1 MTVVNPA
8 SSSLL
13 DGGYC
18 CGAMGGWGWL
28 GMVAVSLIMLGL
40 IVWVAWA
47 VQRPSSHSTPKPT
60 ALEILAARYASG
72 EISEEE
78 YDQRRSVLRE
88 EANQ

>member
-1 MTVVNPA
+1 MIGAA
-8 SSSLL
+8 STPVL

-28 GMVAVSLIMLGL
+28 GMVTVSLVMLGL

-47 VQRPSSHSTPKPT
+47 VQRPLSCSTPKPT

-78 YDQRRSVLRE
+78 YDQRRSVLLGLE
-88 EANQ
+88 VCD

>member
-1 MTVVNPA
+1 MTGAA
-8 SSSLL
+8 STLLL

-60 ALEILAARYASG
+60 ALEILAARYVSG

-88 EANQ
+88 EANE